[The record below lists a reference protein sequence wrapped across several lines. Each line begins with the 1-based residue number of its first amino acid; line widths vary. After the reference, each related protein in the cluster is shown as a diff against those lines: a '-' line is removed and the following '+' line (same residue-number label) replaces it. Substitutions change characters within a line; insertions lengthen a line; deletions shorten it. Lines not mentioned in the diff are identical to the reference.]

1 MHDLQKLQAPVAGN
15 TSTSP
20 STTGA
25 TELHRTGGDRIFIV
39 SVYVFLAILMLM
51 MIVPFI
57 NVLAVAFS
65 APIASMEPG
74 IILWPQEFSVAGF
87 RVVWT
92 NLELER
98 AFINS
103 SIVTSVGTVAHV
115 TLACLAGYVLIQRD
129 LPGRTLMFVLILA
142 TMAVPSELIMIPL
155 YIVNRDLGLLN
166 SLWALI
172 FYGMSSGFS
181 ILLIRNFFAGVPY
194 DLAESAKIDGA
205 SDFHIFRTIYLPLSQ
220 AGIATIALFELVSRW
235 NQFLPVVLY
244 INDSRK
250 YTLQVALN
258 ALVTENLGTSG
269 MSMVT
274 PNVRMAGI
282 VIAILPLVIIYPFMQ
297 RYFVHGI
304 TLGSVKE

>member
-1 MHDLQKLQAPVAGN
+1 MADLQNVPAPIVGN
-15 TSTSP
+15 TTASPTSTGDTSHSSTS
-20 STTGA
+20 
-25 TELHRTGGDRIFIV
+25 DRIFTIV
-39 SVYVFLAILMLM
+39 VYLFLGILMLM
-51 MIVPFI
+51 MLVPFV

-65 APIASMEPG
+65 GPIASMEPG
-74 IILWPQEFSVAGF
+74 IILWPQEFSVDGF
-87 RVVWT
+87 RVVWS

-103 SIVTSVGTVAHV
+103 AIVTSAGTVAHV
-115 TLACLAGYVLIQRD
+115 VLACLAGYVLIQRD
-129 LPGRTLMFVLILA
+129 LPGRTLMFALILA

-172 FYGMSSGFS
+172 FSGMVTGFS

-205 SDFHIFRTIYLPLSQ
+205 SDFHIFRSIYLPLSQ

-244 INDSRK
+244 INDSSK

-258 ALVTENLGTSG
+258 ALVTENLGNSG

-282 VIAILPLVIIYPFMQ
+282 VIAILPLVLIYPFMQ
-297 RYFVHGI
+297 RFFVQGI

>member
-1 MHDLQKLQAPVAGN
+1 MHDLQKLQPPGAGDAN
-15 TSTSP
+15 TSP
-20 STTGA
+20 SNTGA
-25 TELHRTGGDRIFIV
+25 TSLHRTSGDQLFSIGIYIFL
-39 SVYVFLAILMLM
+39 SILMLAM
-51 MIVPFI
+51 VIPFV

-74 IILWPQEFSVAGF
+74 IILWPKEISVDGF
-87 RVVWT
+87 RVVWS
-92 NLELER
+92 NLELEQ

-103 SIVTSVGTVAHV
+103 TIVTSIGTVAHV

-205 SDFHIFRTIYLPLSQ
+205 SDFYIFRSIYLPLSQ

-235 NQFLPVVLY
+235 NQFLPVILY
-244 INDSRK
+244 INDSSK

-282 VIAILPLVIIYPFMQ
+282 VIAILPLVVLYPFMQ

>member
-1 MHDLQKLQAPVAGN
+1 MENPMSQSTVPHAAD
-15 TSTSP
+15 STS
-20 STTGA
+20 
-25 TELHRTGGDRIFIV
+25 DRIFHGV
-39 SVYVFLAILMLM
+39 VVVCLVALTLM

-65 APIASMEPG
+65 TPLGSMEHG
-74 IILWPQEFSVAGF
+74 IILWPRGLSVEGF
-87 RVVWT
+87 RTVWT
-92 NLELER
+92 NLDLER

-103 SIVTSVGTVAHV
+103 AIVTSVGTVFHV
-115 TLACLAGYVLIQRD
+115 ALCCLAAYTLIQKD
-129 LPGRTLMFVLILA
+129 LPGRRIILVFILA
-142 TMAVPSELIMIPL
+142 TMAIPGELIMIPL
-155 YIVNRDLGLLN
+155 YIVNKDLGLLN
-166 SLWALI
+166 TLWALI
-172 FYGMSSGFS
+172 FSGMVSGFS
-181 ILLIRNFFAGVPY
+181 ILLLRNFFAGVPY
-194 DLAESAKIDGA
+194 DLAESAKLDGA

-220 AGIATIALFELVSRW
+220 AGIATITLFELVGRW

-244 INDSRK
+244 INDSKK

-282 VIAILPLVIIYPFMQ
+282 VIAILPLIVLYPFMQ
-297 RYFVHGI
+297 RYFVHGL

>member
-1 MHDLQKLQAPVAGN
+1 MQDLQKLQAPVVHETTA
-15 TSTSP
+15 SP
-20 STTGA
+20 TTTGDVIR
-25 TELHRTGGDRIFIV
+25 HSVSDRIFNIG
-39 SVYVFLAILMLM
+39 VYAFLAILMTM

-65 APIASMEPG
+65 GPIASMEPG
-74 IILWPQEFSVAGF
+74 VILWPQEFSVDGF
-87 RVVWT
+87 RTVWV
-92 NLELER
+92 NLDLQQ
-98 AFINS
+98 AFVNS
-103 SIVTSVGTVAHV
+103 VIVTSAGTVAHV
-115 TLACLAGYVLIQRD
+115 ALCCIAGYVLIQRD
-129 LPGRTLMFVLILA
+129 LPGKNLLLIFILA
-142 TMAVPSELIMIPL
+142 TMAIPGELIMIPL

-172 FYGMSSGFS
+172 FSGMVSGFS
-181 ILLIRNFFAGVPY
+181 ILLLRNFFAGVPY

-205 SDFHIFRTIYLPLSQ
+205 SDFRIFRTIYLPLSQ

-244 INDSRK
+244 INDSSK

-258 ALVTENLGTSG
+258 ALVTENLGSSG

-282 VIAILPLVIIYPFMQ
+282 VIAILPLVVIYPFMQ
-297 RYFVHGI
+297 RYFVQGI

>member
-1 MHDLQKLQAPVAGN
+1 MHDLQKLHAPV
-15 TSTSP
+15 
-20 STTGA
+20 
-25 TELHRTGGDRIFIV
+25 GGDTMKSPTATGTDMHGTSGDRVFKI
-39 SVYVFLAILMLM
+39 SVYVLLVTLMLA

-74 IILWPQEFSVAGF
+74 IILRPQEFSVDGF

-103 SIVTSVGTVAHV
+103 SIVTSIGTVAHV
-115 TLACLAGYVLIQRD
+115 TLACFAGYVLIQRD

-142 TMAVPSELIMIPL
+142 TMAIPSELIMIPL

-172 FYGMSSGFS
+172 FSGMVSGFS
-181 ILLIRNFFAGVPY
+181 ILLVRNFFAGVPY

-205 SDFHIFRTIYLPLSQ
+205 SDFHIFRTIYFPLSQ

-244 INDSRK
+244 INDSKK